1 MTDNLWTFGEAIS
14 HYAQRAP
21 DEPVVIFLDEAGHT
35 HKLSRQSLECR
46 ANQLAHALA
55 ERGVNRGDL
64 VPIILPTSIE
74 HIIAMTGVFKAG
86 GTPMPVN
93 HKLPALE
100 RDPLI
105 ELADPKCRIVE
116 KPTQDHELAVTAD
129 QLAPYPTTPPERRIS
144 CPVKALS
151 SGGSTGKPKLIIS
164 EGDMIFPAG
173 QHPSAPLL
181 RLSERDL
188 KYSPGPLYHN
198 GPFNFSLIQL
208 AQGGRIMLNARFRA
222 DRALA
227 FIAAEQPTVLNLV
240 PTMMQRMLREP
251 AWESMNLDFISHI
264 WHLAAPCPE
273 WAKLGFIE
281 KLGGKK
287 VLELWAA
294 TEATGL
300 TIIDG
305 DEWLE
310 HRGSVGRGVATE
322 FKILDEDRNELPP
335 GEIGEIF
342 TRFAGQRAAYRYL
355 GADALEA
362 TEDGFESVGDLGWVD
377 AEGYL
382 YLADRRTDL
391 IISGGANIFPAEVEA
406 AISQHPDVRDVA
418 VIGIKDDDLGR
429 RVHAI
434 IEPAESNS
442 SADAQAMAD
451 WCSEHLA
458 RYKVPRTFEW
468 VEALPRNEAGKIRRK
483 ALREERGG

>member
-1 MTDNLWTFGEAIS
+1 MTDTLWTFGDALS
-14 HYAQRAP
+14 HYAGRAP
-21 DEPVVIFLDEAGHT
+21 DEPVVIFLDEAGQT
-35 HKLSRQSLECR
+35 HQLTRQQLDARS
-46 ANQLAHALA
+46 NQLAHALI
-55 ERGVNRGDL
+55 ERGVGRGDL

-74 HIIAMTGVFKAG
+74 HVVAMAGILKAG

-93 HKLPALE
+93 HKLPDTE
-100 RDPLI
+100 RDALI
-105 ELADPKCRIVE
+105 ALANPKCRIVE
-116 KPTQDHELAVTAD
+116 HPTADDELAA
-129 QLAPYPTTPPERRIS
+129 TTDALNTYSHTSPERRVS

-151 SGGSTGKPKLIIS
+151 SGGSTGRPKLIIS
-164 EGDMIFPAG
+164 EGDMVFPAG

-181 RLSERDL
+181 RLTDRDL

-208 AQGGRIMLNARFRA
+208 AQGGHIMLNARFRA
-222 DRALA
+222 DRALR
-227 FIAAEQPTVLNLV
+227 FIAEQQPTVLNLV

-251 AWESMNLDFISHI
+251 AWPSLDLSFISHI

-281 KLGGKK
+281 KLGGHK

-322 FKILDEDRNELPP
+322 FKILDEARNELPP
-335 GEIGEIF
+335 GEVGEIF

-355 GADALEA
+355 GADPLEA
-362 TEDGFESVGDLGWVD
+362 TDDGFESVGDLGWVD
-377 AEGYL
+377 TDGYL

-406 AISQHPDVRDVA
+406 VISQHPDVRDVA

-434 IEPAESNS
+434 IEPMPGSKLRDTLAL
-442 SADAQAMAD
+442 AD
-451 WCSEHLA
+451 WCSESLV
-458 RYKVPRTFEW
+458 RYKVPRSFEW
-468 VEALPRNEAGKIRRK
+468 VDALPRNEAGKIRRK
-483 ALREERGG
+483 ALREERDG

>member
-1 MTDNLWTFGEAIS
+1 MTDTLWSFGDAIA

-21 DEPVVIFLDEAGHT
+21 DESVVIFLDEAGHT
-35 HKLSRQSLECR
+35 NVLSRKQLDTR
-46 ANQLAHALA
+46 ANQLAHALIQ
-55 ERGVNRGDL
+55 RGIGRGDL

-74 HIIAMTGVFKAG
+74 HVVAMAGILKAG

-93 HKLPALE
+93 HKLPDAE
-100 RDPLI
+100 RDALI
-105 ELADPKCRIVE
+105 ALANPKCRVVE
-116 KPTQDHELAVTAD
+116 HPTADDELAATSDA
-129 QLAPYPTTPPERRIS
+129 LTSHPSSSPERRVS

-164 EGDMIFPAG
+164 EGEMAFPAG

-181 RLSERDL
+181 RLTDRDL

-222 DRALA
+222 DRALR
-227 FIAAEQPTVLNLV
+227 FIAEQKPTVLNLV
-240 PTMMQRMLREP
+240 PTMMQRMLRES
-251 AWESMNLDFISHI
+251 AWAELGLDFISHI

-273 WAKLGFIE
+273 WAKLGFID
-281 KLGGKK
+281 KLGGHK

-322 FKILDEDRNELPP
+322 FKILDQDRNELPA
-335 GEIGEIF
+335 GEVGEIF

-355 GADALEA
+355 GADPLEA

-377 AEGYL
+377 ADGYL

-406 AISQHPDVRDVA
+406 VISQHPSVRDVA
-418 VIGIKDDDLGR
+418 VIGLKDGDLGR
-429 RVHAI
+429 RVYAI
-434 IEPAESNS
+434 IEPAPHNEPQ
-442 SADAQAMAD
+442 DAEIMGA
-451 WCSEHLA
+451 WCSERLV
-458 RYKVPRTFEW
+458 RYKVPRSFEW
-468 VEALPRNEAGKIRRK
+468 VDALPRNEAGKIRRQ